1 MNGKGHFLRET
12 ARAHR
17 WRLGLLAPLVLLV
30 LMTTACSSLD
40 MDQAQDPESPS
51 PSTTS
56 ASVARSAVNQT
67 GTEPT
72 DESASTQQP
81 QADHWAALGDPEL
94 VELIEAALKVS
105 PGLASARGRIERA
118 RAERVAA
125 DATWMPLVL
134 GSANASRG
142 RTEPQLP
149 ISLLTNAGVQANWEL
164 DIFGAGRASSAAQEA
179 RLAGAEEAFDAVR
192 LSVAAETG
200 QSYVALRACEA
211 QHALA
216 EQEARSHEITVKV
229 SEAAVEAGYFPS
241 DQAALARAAAS
252 LSATILGARTV
263 QCARLLQSLVTM
275 TDKDEGE
282 LRQRLAVRSGVV
294 PVPVGAPPETL
305 PANLLMRR
313 PDLREAA
320 HLVLASLHDERAMR
334 ARQWPTLSLQ
344 GAIGSRRLT
353 TPQATFNG
361 QVWSFGPLQLTLP
374 IFDSGVR
381 KAHVQAAEASRTE
394 AQALYLAKVR
404 QAAEEVEG
412 ALATLHSIQ
421 SREHNARQA
430 ALGFSLALSSAEQR
444 LKGGLG
450 SVLDVELA
458 RRHVTQA
465 RATVIELQQA
475 RANAWITL
483 YRVMGG
489 GW

>member
-1 MNGKGHFLRET
+1 MNNKGNFLPET
-12 ARAHR
+12 TCANK
-17 WRLGLLAPLVLLV
+17 WRLVLLLPLVLI
-30 LMTTACSSLD
+30 TTACSSLD
-40 MDQAQDPESPS
+40 LDKVQD
-51 PSTTS
+51 T
-56 ASVARSAVNQT
+56 
-67 GTEPT
+67 
-72 DESASTQQP
+72 ESASTTSILVAQSAVTQTGVDATDASTPIEKP
-81 QADHWAALGDPEL
+81 QADYWAALGDPEL

-105 PGLASARGRIERA
+105 PSLASARGRIERS

-134 GSANASRG
+134 GSANVSRG

-149 ISLLTNAGVQANWEL
+149 ISMLANAGIQANWEL
-164 DIFGAGRASSAAQEA
+164 DIFGAGRASSAAEEA
-179 RLAGAEEAFDAVR
+179 RLAGAEEAFNAVR

-211 QHALA
+211 QHILA
-216 EQEARSHEITVKV
+216 EQESKSHEITVKV

-252 LSATILGARTV
+252 LSGTVLSARTA
-263 QCARLLQSLVTM
+263 QCARLLQSLVMM

-282 LRQRLAVRSGVV
+282 LRQRLALRSGVV
-294 PVPVGAPPETL
+294 PVPMGTLPEAM

-344 GAIGSRRLT
+344 GAIGKSRLT

-381 KAHVQAAEASRTE
+381 KAHVHAAEASRTE
-394 AQALYLAKVR
+394 AQSLYLAKVR

-412 ALATLHSIQ
+412 ALASLHSIQ
-421 SREHNARQA
+421 SREHSARQA

-444 LKGGLG
+444 LKGGLS
-450 SVLDVELA
+450 SVLDVEQA
-458 RRHVTQA
+458 RRLATQA
-465 RATVIELQQA
+465 RSTVIDLRQA